1 MTLID
6 SQCSEL
12 PTRARQH
19 SRVCAQITMY
29 SMVGKSEVIVG
40 PALLEAVRQA
50 ASALTNLA

>member
-1 MTLID
+1 VTLID